1 MKRNRTQ
8 TQDYRKHA
16 RIHVYTGDGE
26 GKTTT
31 ALGLALRAVG
41 HKHRV
46 VVVQFLKGR
55 KYVGEYKIRDM
66 LKPYYEIHQFGK
78 ERFIDL
84 KNPRKEDKKMAQ
96 RAFEFAKKLVKE
108 KKPDLLILDEI
119 NLAMH
124 AKLIMVDE
132 VAEWLDSLP
141 KEITVVLTG
150 RNAPKR
156 ILEKADLVTV
166 MKNVKHPYEKG
177 MPAEEGV
184 EY

>member
-1 MKRNRTQ
+1 MRKNSA
-8 TQDYRKHA
+8 QDYRKHA

-55 KYVGEYKIRDM
+55 KYVGEYKIRNM
-66 LKPYYEIHQFGK
+66 LKPYYEIHQFGRA
-78 ERFIDL
+78 EFVDID
-84 KNPRKEDKKMAQ
+84 NPSKEDKRRAR
-96 RAFEFAKKLVKE
+96 RAFEFARKVVEE
-108 KKPDLLILDEI
+108 KKPDLLVLDEI

-124 AKLIMVDE
+124 AKLIDVDE
-132 VAEWLDSLP
+132 VVEWLNTLP
-141 KEITVVLTG
+141 KDITVVLTG
-150 RNAPKR
+150 RNAPRKIVR
-156 ILEKADLVTV
+156 MADLVTV
-166 MKNVKHPYEKG
+166 MKKVKHPYDEG

>member
-1 MKRNRTQ
+1 MRRKAID
-8 TQDYRKHA
+8 DYRKHA
-16 RIHVYTGDGE
+16 RIHVYTGEGE

-41 HKHRV
+41 HKHKV

-55 KYVGEYKIRDM
+55 RYVGEYKIKSL

-78 ERFIDL
+78 EHFIDI
-84 KNPRKEDKKMAQ
+84 KKPTEEDRKMA
-96 RAFEFAKKLVKE
+96 RKAFEFAKKAVEE
-108 KKPDLLILDEI
+108 KRPDLLVLDEI

-124 AKLIMVDE
+124 AKLIDVDE
-132 VAEWLDSLP
+132 VVNWLGSLP
-141 KEITVVLTG
+141 REITVVLTG
-150 RNAPKR
+150 RKAPKK
-156 ILEKADLVTV
+156 IIAIADLVTM
-166 MKNVKHPYEKG
+166 MKKVKHPYDEG

>member
-1 MKRNRTQ
+1 MGEKAG
-8 TQDYRKHA
+8 QDYRKHA

-41 HKHRV
+41 HKHKV

-55 KYVGEYKIRDM
+55 KYVGEYKIREV
-66 LKPYYEIHQFGK
+66 LKPYYEIHQFGRA
-78 ERFIDL
+78 EFVDIN
-84 KNPRKEDKKMAQ
+84 NPDEEDRK
-96 RAFEFAKKLVKE
+96 RARKAFDFAKKVVEE
-108 KKPDLLILDEI
+108 KKPDLLVLDEI

-124 AKLIMVDE
+124 ARLIDVDE
-132 VAEWLDSLP
+132 VAEWLTTLP

-150 RNAPKR
+150 RNAPRK
-156 ILEKADLVTV
+156 IMEVADLVTV
-166 MKNVKHPYEKG
+166 MKKVKHPYDEG
-177 MPAEEGV
+177 MPAEKGV

>member
-1 MKRNRTQ
+1 MKHKIAH
-8 TQDYRKHA
+8 DYTKHA

-41 HKHRV
+41 HKHKV

-55 KYVGEYKIRDM
+55 KYVGEYKIKSL
-66 LKPYYEIHQFGK
+66 LKPYYEIYQFGR
-78 ERFIDL
+78 EHFIDI
-84 KNPRKEDKKMAQ
+84 KKPTDDDKRMARK
-96 RAFEFAKKLVKE
+96 AFEFAKKVVEE
-108 KKPDLLILDEI
+108 KKPDLLVLDEI

-124 AKLIMVDE
+124 AELIDVDE
-132 VAEWLDSLP
+132 VIKWLESLP

-150 RNAPKR
+150 RKAPKKV
-156 ILEKADLVTV
+156 IKLADLVTV
-166 MKNVKHPYEKG
+166 MRKVKHPYDEG

>member
-1 MKRNRTQ
+1 MKQRSV
-8 TQDYRKHA
+8 QDYRKHA

-41 HKHRV
+41 HKHKV
-46 VVVQFLKGR
+46 VVIQFLKGR
-55 KYVGEYKIRDM
+55 RYVGEYKIRSV

-78 ERFIDL
+78 EHFIDI
-84 KNPRKEDKKMAQ
+84 KRPTDEDRKMA
-96 RAFEFAKKLVKE
+96 RKAFEFTKKIVKE
-108 KKPDLLILDEI
+108 KKPDLLVLDEI
-119 NLAMH
+119 NLAMY
-124 AKLIMVDE
+124 AKLIDVDE
-132 VAEWLDSLP
+132 VMEWLNTLP

-150 RNAPKR
+150 RKAPKR
-156 ILEKADLVTV
+156 IQQIADLVTV
-166 MKNVKHPYEKG
+166 MKKLKHPYDEG